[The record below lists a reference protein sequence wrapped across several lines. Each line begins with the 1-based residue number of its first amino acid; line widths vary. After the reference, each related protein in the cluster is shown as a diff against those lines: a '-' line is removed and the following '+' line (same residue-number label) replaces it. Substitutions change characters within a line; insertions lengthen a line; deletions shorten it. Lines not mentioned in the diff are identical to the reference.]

1 MSIRKSLINIL
12 TSLFIRDPRARRQVR
27 ALLKSL
33 SETRARKLW
42 LADSAPSFS
51 LPRAENPLVSIII
64 PVYNQ
69 FRYTELCLWSILN
82 NTKEVN
88 YEIIIADDAST
99 DETSDIGNRISNV
112 RHLRNQTNLGFLR
125 NCNNAAHR
133 AQGKYILFLNND
145 TQVQPGW
152 LTELLEVIDHDES
165 VGMVGSMLVY
175 PDGTLQEAGCI
186 VFNEGTIINYGRG
199 NYPDAFC
206 ASYRR
211 DVDYISG
218 ASIMIR
224 RELWNRIGGFDERFA
239 PAYYEDTDL
248 AFSVRAAGLRVVYV
262 PSSVV
267 IHFEGKTNGTDL
279 GSGQKQYQLINREKF
294 YQKWRETLITE
305 QARPTDLFTAR
316 DRSAGKKVL
325 LFIDEQILTPDQDC
339 GSRASFSYLRFF
351 AECGF
356 NVKFMP
362 RIQHISPEKWK
373 YCCEIGKMGVE
384 VIMESHVDWLRA
396 NGRRVDYVYLNR
408 PGPADELLPLLRK
421 YTCARILYQGHDL
434 HHWRMQREYE
444 LHPNEKLAVK
454 VEEMKAVETSVFSEV
469 DCTLM
474 FSDVE
479 VGKIKNMLPYVTAD
493 SVPLFVMN
501 ETLMDR
507 FTYKA
512 EEREG
517 LMFVA
522 GFGHPPNAD
531 GILWFMKE
539 VWPLVLSKCPS
550 MVISIAGSS
559 MPKNVTSLASS
570 NVRILGRI
578 SDEELDELYS
588 KVRVSIVP
596 LRYGAGVKGKVVEAL
611 FHKIPVITTPIGAEG
626 IPASSLVTVVE
637 TAEMFASS
645 LVDLYQDTKE
655 LDSRSEQAKEFIRL
669 HFSKDAVHLKLDPW
683 FEFPKGNPEMR

>member
-1 MSIRKSLINIL
+1 MPVSS
-12 TSLFIRDPRARRQVR
+12 
-27 ALLKSL
+27 
-33 SETRARKLW
+33 
-42 LADSAPSFS
+42 
-51 LPRAENPLVSIII
+51 NPLVSIII

-69 FRYTELCLWSILN
+69 FEYTESCLRSIYN
-82 NTKEVN
+82 HTQGIEYEV
-88 YEIIIADDAST
+88 IVADDAST
-99 DETSDIGNRISNV
+99 DETSDISKRIPNV
-112 RHLRNQTNLGFLR
+112 IHLRNQANLRFLR
-125 NCNNAAHR
+125 NCNSATQAAR
-133 AQGKYILFLNND
+133 GKYLLFLNND
-145 TQVQPGW
+145 TQVQPNW
-152 LTELLEVIDHDES
+152 LSELLDVIEHDES
-165 VGMVGSMLVY
+165 IGMVGSKLVY
-175 PDGTLQEAGCI
+175 PDGMLQEAGGI
-186 VFNEGTIINYGRG
+186 VFSDGSAMNYGRG
-199 NYPDAFC
+199 RVHDDCC
-206 ASYRR
+206 AAYRK

-224 RELWNRIGGFDERFA
+224 RDLWERLGGFDERFA

-279 GSGQKQYQLINREKF
+279 TSGQKQYQLINREKF
-294 YQKWRETLITE
+294 YKKWKEILITE
-305 QARPTDLFTAR
+305 QARPADLFTAR

-339 GSRASFSYLRFF
+339 GSRASFTYLKLF

-362 RIQHISPEKWK
+362 RIQHISPEKWR

-384 VIMESHVDWLRA
+384 VIMESHVDWFRE

-408 PGPADELLPLLRK
+408 PGPADELLPLVKK
-421 YTCARILYQGHDL
+421 YTCAKVLYQGHDL

-444 LHPNEKLAVK
+444 LHPDEKLAAK
-454 VEEMKAVETSVFSEV
+454 AEEMKAIETAVFTEV
-469 DCTLM
+469 DCTFM

-479 VGKIKNMLPYVTAD
+479 VGKIRSMLPYVKAD

-539 VWPLVLSKCPS
+539 VWPLVLAKFPS

-559 MPKNVTSLASS
+559 MTKTITSLSAP

-578 SDEELDELYS
+578 SDEELDDLYK

-611 FHKIPVITTPIGAEG
+611 FHKIPVVTTPIGAEG
-626 IPASSLVTVVE
+626 IPTSPLVTVE
-637 TAEMFASS
+637 KTAEMFASS
-645 LVDLYQDTKE
+645 LVSLYQDTNE
-655 LDSRSEQAKEFIRL
+655 LNSRSKQAKEFIRL
-669 HFSKDAVHLKLDPW
+669 HFSREAVHRKLDPW
-683 FEFPKGNPEMR
+683 FDFPKGNSAVR